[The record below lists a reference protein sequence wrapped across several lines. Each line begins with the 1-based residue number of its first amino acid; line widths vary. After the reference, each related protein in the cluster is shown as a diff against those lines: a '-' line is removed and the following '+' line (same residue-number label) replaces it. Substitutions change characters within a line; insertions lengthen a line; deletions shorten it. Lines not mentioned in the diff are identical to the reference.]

1 MLSPLLMAGYLMGCL
16 VVGLFGIHRRIGFV
30 GFFILSLLLTPPLTL
45 LLLVLTRAKPAGR
58 PL

>member
-1 MLSPLLMAGYLMGCL
+1 MGCL